1 MWISALV
8 MPFWRILGIHTWM
21 MSPRNEKMS
30 ALKNCTLWAITMGAA
45 RLIHFFD
52 RSGSTVALGAA

>member
-1 MWISALV
+1 MLISEFV

-21 MSPRNEKMS
+21 MSPRNEKIS
-30 ALKNCTLWAITMGAA
+30 ALKNCTLCASTIGAA